1 MTLIVSSN
9 LYGLYPYELATR
21 SLLSGFPA
29 PNRVAF
35 TLYCVAPTN
44 SEYRDSPSVSTDCSV
59 SGLPFRNPSGRAS
72 PSGTAWKPLG

>member
-21 SLLSGFPA
+21 SLLSGFSA

-44 SEYRDSPSVSTDCSV
+44 SEYRDSPSVSTDSFSFRSTV
-59 SGLPFRNPSGRAS
+59 SRSFWSR
-72 PSGTAWKPLG
+72 